1 MEYSNFIDT
10 LIAQGHYTAA
20 AVSVF
25 LWIFFIVAAI
35 VIEILVIK
43 YFIRYGINYY
53 FKKLTEHEMKYQIDD
68 IGYDVM
74 THKEDE

>member
-1 MEYSNFIDT
+1 MEYLEHLVQQGNFARAFIMLLVSG
-10 LIAQGHYTAA
+10 LISIG
-20 AVSVF
+20 
-25 LWIFFIVAAI
+25 FIV
-35 VIEILVIK
+35 VEILIIK

>member
-1 MEYSNFIDT
+1 MEYLEHLVQQGNFAEAFIMLLVSG
-10 LIAQGHYTAA
+10 LISIG
-20 AVSVF
+20 
-25 LWIFFIVAAI
+25 FIV
-35 VIEILVIK
+35 VEILIIK

>member
-1 MEYSNFIDT
+1 MEYLEHLIQQGNFAGAFIMLLVSG
-10 LIAQGHYTAA
+10 LISIG
-20 AVSVF
+20 
-25 LWIFFIVAAI
+25 FIV
-35 VIEILVIK
+35 VEILIIK